1 MDRISARQYLEKY
14 ISTLD
19 YNIKYL
25 LDDLGAYSLDILDDV
40 IRQAREG
47 VPHAYIVNKAH
58 FYGYEFYVDEQV
70 LIPRPETEELV
81 AEVAKCVGERPMS
94 IIDIGTGSG
103 IIAVTLDKILKNAS
117 VAAVD
122 ISAEALSVAQKNNAL
137 LSSNVQFYHEDVTDR
152 DAWDRLPS
160 VDIIVSNPPYIPD
173 RERAVMDD
181 SVIAYEP
188 EIALFVPNDDALKF
202 YRTLAHLGHH
212 VLSSG
217 GMMFCEI
224 NEFLSK
230 ETMALFDQLGYMD
243 IDLIHDLQGKPR
255 IVVARYQ

>member
-1 MDRISARQYLEKY
+1 MDRITARVYLEDS
-14 ISTLD
+14 IGTLD

-25 LDDLGAYSLDILDDV
+25 LDDLGTYSHEILDDV
-40 IRQAREG
+40 IRQAHEG

-58 FYGYEFYVDEQV
+58 FYGYEYYVNEHV

-81 AEVAKCVGERPMS
+81 AEVAKYIGDRSMS

-103 IIAVTLDKILKNAS
+103 IIAVTLDKILIHAS

-137 LSSNVQFYHEDVTDR
+137 LSSNVQFYNEDITDQ

-160 VDIIVSNPPYIPD
+160 VDVIVSNPPYIPD
-173 RERAVMDD
+173 RERDVMDD

-188 EIALFVPNDDALKF
+188 GIALFVPDDDALKF

-230 ETMALFDQLGYMD
+230 ETMEVFDQLGYKD